1 MAWALKYSAQEV
13 EYLASKG
20 AAELANAVEPEN
32 LLYWNAFTHLRGSR
46 QQGMAVG
53 SIPLSEIMAYADGI
67 LGLTCPVDRARLVRM
82 VGAMDDAERAAG
94 DKG

>member
-1 MAWALKYSAQEV
+1 VAWALKYSAQEV

-32 LLYWNAFTHLRGSR
+32 LLYWNAFINLRGSR
-46 QQGMAVG
+46 QQGMSAG

-67 LGLTCPVDRARLVRM
+67 LGMTCPVDRARLVRM
-82 VGAMDDAERAAG
+82 IGIMDEAERAAA

>member
-1 MAWALKYSAQEV
+1 VSWSLRYSAKEV

-20 AAELANAVEPEN
+20 AAELASAVEPEN

-53 SIPLSEIMAYADGI
+53 SIPISEIMAYADGI
-67 LGLTCPVDRARLVRM
+67 LGITCPVDRARLVRM
-82 VGAMDDAERAAG
+82 IGVMDDAERAAM